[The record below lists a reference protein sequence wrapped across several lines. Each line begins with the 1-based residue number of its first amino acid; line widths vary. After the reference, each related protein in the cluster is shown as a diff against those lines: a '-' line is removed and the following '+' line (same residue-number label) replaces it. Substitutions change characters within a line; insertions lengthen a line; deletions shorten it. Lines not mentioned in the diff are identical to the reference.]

1 MTYNYYYAILRPQKR
16 KGVLYMMLN
25 LYLDHYGEYA
35 ENKYR
40 DMYLYDEQGV
50 YMAFPD
56 CYVFLISYEGS
67 KCIKMVNS
75 DMNICSCLEDAVT
88 LIDKKYKVGE
98 DTFYVDKVCWHL
110 KGKVRLARKFDL
122 SRKDNFSY
130 PAKRKDLYG
139 IYQDRNRDLYIY
151 APKDETLDANCQ
163 DISYHDKMVTA
174 YRDVAKL
181 VGNISVNGT
190 YYQYLQKDAPF
201 EGKVYD
207 KGRFTGGHK
216 CVTNNVTNYKI
227 DNFDLHITSNSA
239 TTIDGALREKSK
251 KLAEAIKTKTNSFRF
266 KDITYADIEVLL
278 KYFDIKEK

>member
-1 MTYNYYYAILRPQKR
+1 
-16 KGVLYMMLN
+16 MLN
-25 LYLDHYGEYA
+25 LFLDYYGEYA

-50 YMAFPD
+50 YMTFHD
-56 CYVFLISYEGS
+56 CYVFLVSYEGS
-67 KCIKMVNS
+67 KCIKMTDNIMNMCSYLKDTVDLVNS
-75 DMNICSCLEDAVT
+75 
-88 LIDKKYKVGE
+88 KYKVHE
-98 DTFYVDKVCWHL
+98 DAFYANNIYWHL
-110 KGKVRLARKFDL
+110 KGKIRLARKLDL
-122 SRKDNFSY
+122 SKKDNFSY
-130 PAKRKDLYG
+130 PAQRKDLYG

-151 APKDETLDANCQ
+151 APKDETLDTRCV
-163 DISYHDKMVTA
+163 DISFHDKMVTA

-216 CVTNNVTNYKI
+216 CVTNNVTNYRI
-227 DNFDLHITSNSA
+227 DNFDLLITSNSA
-239 TTIDGALREKSK
+239 TTIDSELREKSK
-251 KLAEAIKTKTNSFRF
+251 ALAEAIKTKTNSFRF

>member
-1 MTYNYYYAILRPQKR
+1 
-16 KGVLYMMLN
+16 MLN
-25 LYLDHYGEYA
+25 LYLDYYGEYA

-50 YMAFPD
+50 YMTFHD
-56 CYVFLISYEGS
+56 CYVFLVSYDGS
-67 KCIKMVNS
+67 KRIKMT
-75 DMNICSCLEDAVT
+75 DNIINMCSYLKDAVA

-98 DTFYVDKVCWHL
+98 DTFYVNKVCWHL
-110 KGKVRLARKFDL
+110 KGKVRMARKLDL
-122 SRKDNFSY
+122 SRKDNFSF

-163 DISYHDKMVTA
+163 DISYLDKMVTA

-227 DNFDLHITSNSA
+227 DNFDLLITSNSA
-239 TTIDGALREKSK
+239 TTIDSELREKSK
-251 KLAEAIKTKTNSFRF
+251 ALAEAIKTKTNLYKL
-266 KDITYADIEVLL
+266 KDITYTDVEAML

>member
-1 MTYNYYYAILRPQKR
+1 
-16 KGVLYMMLN
+16 MLN
-25 LYLDHYGEYA
+25 LYLDYYGEYA

-50 YMAFPD
+50 YMTFHD
-56 CYVFLISYEGS
+56 CYMFLVSYDGS
-67 KCIKMVNS
+67 KRIKMTDNI
-75 DMNICSCLEDAVT
+75 MNMCSYLEDAVA

-110 KGKVRLARKFDL
+110 KGKVRLARKLDL
-122 SRKDNFSY
+122 SRKDNFSF

-139 IYQDRNRDLYIY
+139 IYQDKNRDLYIY

-163 DISYHDKMVTA
+163 DISYLDKMVTA

-181 VGNISVNGT
+181 VGDISVNGT

-201 EGKVYD
+201 EGKIFE
-207 KGRFTGGHK
+207 KGKFTGGHK
-216 CVTNNVTNYKI
+216 CVTNMVTNYII
-227 DNFDLHITSNSA
+227 DNFDLLITSNNV
-239 TTIDGALREKSK
+239 TTKDSEMREESK
-251 KLAEAIKTKTNSFRF
+251 KLAEAIKTKTGFRF
-266 KDITYADIEVLL
+266 KDITYFDIEVML

>member
-1 MTYNYYYAILRPQKR
+1 
-16 KGVLYMMLN
+16 MLN
-25 LYLDHYGEYA
+25 LCLDYYGEYA

-50 YMAFPD
+50 YMTFHD
-56 CYVFLISYEGS
+56 CYVFLVSYDGS
-67 KCIKMVNS
+67 KRIKMTDNI
-75 DMNICSCLEDAVT
+75 MNMCSYLEDAVA

-110 KGKVRLARKFDL
+110 KCKVRLARKLDL
-122 SRKDNFSY
+122 SRKDNFSF

-139 IYQDRNRDLYIY
+139 TYQDRNRDLYIY
-151 APKDETLDANCQ
+151 APKGETLDANCQ
-163 DISYHDKMVTA
+163 DISYFDKMVIA

-207 KGRFTGGHK
+207 KGKFTGGHK
-216 CVTNNVTNYKI
+216 CVTNNINNYKI
-227 DNFDLHITSNSA
+227 DNFNLFITSNSP
-239 TTIDGALREKSK
+239 TTVDSPLREKSK
-251 KLAEAIKTKTNSFRF
+251 KLAEAIKTKTNSFRL
-266 KDITYADIEVLL
+266 KDITYSDVEAML

>member
-1 MTYNYYYAILRPQKR
+1 
-16 KGVLYMMLN
+16 MLN
-25 LYLDHYGEYA
+25 LYLDYYGEYA

-50 YMAFPD
+50 YMTFHD
-56 CYVFLISYEGS
+56 CYVFLVRYDGS
-67 KCIKMVNS
+67 KRIKMT
-75 DMNICSCLEDAVT
+75 DNIINMCSYLKDAIA

-110 KGKVRLARKFDL
+110 KCKVRLARKLDL
-122 SRKDNFSY
+122 SRKDNFSF

-163 DISYHDKMVTA
+163 DISYSDKMVTA

-227 DNFDLHITSNSA
+227 DNFDLLITSNSA
-239 TTIDGALREKSK
+239 TTIDSELREKSK
-251 KLAEAIKTKTNSFRF
+251 ALAEAIKTKTNLYKL
-266 KDITYADIEVLL
+266 KDITYTDVEAML

>member
-1 MTYNYYYAILRPQKR
+1 
-16 KGVLYMMLN
+16 MLN
-25 LYLDHYGEYA
+25 LYLDYYGEYA

-50 YMAFPD
+50 YMTFHD
-56 CYVFLISYEGS
+56 CYVFLVHYDGS
-67 KCIKMVNS
+67 KRIKMTDNIMNMCSYLKDTVDLINS
-75 DMNICSCLEDAVT
+75 
-88 LIDKKYKVGE
+88 KYKVHE
-98 DTFYVDKVCWHL
+98 DTFYVNKVCWHL
-110 KGKVRLARKFDL
+110 KGKVRMARKLDL
-122 SRKDNFSY
+122 SRKDNFSF

-163 DISYHDKMVTA
+163 DISYCDKMVTA

-201 EGKVYD
+201 EGKVFD
-207 KGRFTGGHK
+207 KSKFTGGHK
-216 CVTNNVTNYKI
+216 CVTKIVANYKI
-227 DNFDLHITSNSA
+227 DNFDLFITSNKPVTVDSPS
-239 TTIDGALREKSK
+239 REKSK
-251 KLAEAIKTKTNSFRF
+251 ALAEAIRTKVNTFRL
-266 KDITYADIEVLL
+266 KDITYSDVEAML

>member
-1 MTYNYYYAILRPQKR
+1 
-16 KGVLYMMLN
+16 MLN
-25 LYLDHYGEYA
+25 LYLDYYGEYA

-50 YMAFPD
+50 YMTFHD
-56 CYVFLISYEGS
+56 CYVFLVRYDGS
-67 KCIKMVNS
+67 KRIKMTDNI
-75 DMNICSCLEDAVT
+75 MNMCSYLKDTVD
-88 LIDKKYKVGE
+88 LIDRQYKVGE
-98 DTFYVDKVCWHL
+98 DLFSVSKVCWHL
-110 KGKVRLARKFDL
+110 KGKVRLARKLDL
-122 SRKDNFSY
+122 SRKDNFSF
-130 PAKRKDLYG
+130 PAQRKDLYG

-151 APKDETLDANCQ
+151 APKDETLDSKCV
-163 DISYHDKMVTA
+163 DTSYTDKMVTA
-174 YRDVAKL
+174 YRDVVKL
-181 VGNISVNGT
+181 VGDISVNGT

-201 EGKVYD
+201 EGKIFE

-227 DNFDLHITSNSA
+227 DNFDLLITSNSA
-239 TTIDGALREKSK
+239 TTKDSEMREKSK

>member
-1 MTYNYYYAILRPQKR
+1 
-16 KGVLYMMLN
+16 MLN
-25 LYLDHYGEYA
+25 LYLDYYGEYA

-50 YMAFPD
+50 YMTFHD
-56 CYVFLISYEGS
+56 CYVFLVSYDGS
-67 KCIKMVNS
+67 KRIKMTDNI
-75 DMNICSCLEDAVT
+75 MNMCSYLEDAVA

-110 KGKVRLARKFDL
+110 KGKVRMARKLDL
-122 SRKDNFSY
+122 SRKDNFSF

-163 DISYHDKMVTA
+163 DISYCDKMVTA

-190 YYQYLQKDAPF
+190 YYQYLQKDAPL
-201 EGKVYD
+201 EGKVYE
-207 KGRFTGGHK
+207 KGKFTGGHK
-216 CVTNNVTNYKI
+216 CVTNSVTSYKI
-227 DNFDLHITSNSA
+227 ANFDLHITSNSV
-239 TTIDGALREKSK
+239 TTKDSELREKSK

>member
-1 MTYNYYYAILRPQKR
+1 
-16 KGVLYMMLN
+16 MMLN
-25 LYLDHYGEYA
+25 LFLDYYGEYA

-50 YMAFPD
+50 YMTFHD
-56 CYVFLISYEGS
+56 CYVFLVHYDGS
-67 KCIKMVNS
+67 KRIKMT
-75 DMNICSCLEDAVT
+75 DNIINMCSYLKDAVA

-110 KGKVRLARKFDL
+110 KGKVRMARKLDL
-122 SRKDNFSY
+122 SRKDNFSF

-163 DISYHDKMVTA
+163 DISYCDKMVTA
-174 YRDVAKL
+174 YRDVAKMI
-181 VGNISVNGT
+181 GDISVSGT

-207 KGRFTGGHK
+207 KGRFIGGHK

-227 DNFDLHITSNSA
+227 DNFDLLITSNSA
-239 TTIDGALREKSK
+239 TTIDSELREKSK
-251 KLAEAIKTKTNSFRF
+251 ALAEAIKTKTNLYKL
-266 KDITYADIEVLL
+266 KDITYTDVEAML

>member
-1 MTYNYYYAILRPQKR
+1 
-16 KGVLYMMLN
+16 MMLN
-25 LYLDHYGEYA
+25 LFLDYYGEYA
-35 ENKYR
+35 ENKYM

-50 YMAFPD
+50 YMTFPYCDAFLVHYD
-56 CYVFLISYEGS
+56 GS
-67 KCIKMVNS
+67 KRIKVDNS
-75 DMNICSCLEDAVT
+75 TMNICSYLKDVVN
-88 LIDKKYKVGE
+88 LIDRQYKVGE
-98 DTFYVDKVCWHL
+98 DLFSVSKVCWHL
-110 KGKVRLARKFDL
+110 KGKVRLARKLDL

-139 IYQDRNRDLYIY
+139 TYQDRNRDLYIY
-151 APKDETLDANCQ
+151 APKDATLDTNCL
-163 DISYHDKMVTA
+163 DTSYTDKMVTA

-181 VGNISVNGT
+181 VGDISVNGT

-201 EGKVYD
+201 EGKIFE
-207 KGRFTGGHK
+207 KGKFTDGHK

-227 DNFDLHITSNSA
+227 DNFDLRITSNSA
-239 TTIDGALREKSK
+239 TTIDSELREKSK

>member
-1 MTYNYYYAILRPQKR
+1 
-16 KGVLYMMLN
+16 MLN
-25 LYLDHYGEYA
+25 LYLDYYGEYA

-50 YMAFPD
+50 YMPFHD
-56 CYVFLISYEGS
+56 CYVFLVRYDGS
-67 KCIKMVNS
+67 KRIKMTDNI
-75 DMNICSCLEDAVT
+75 MNMCSCLKNAVT

-110 KGKVRLARKFDL
+110 KGKVRLARKLDL
-122 SRKDNFSY
+122 SRKDNFSF

-139 IYQDRNRDLYIY
+139 IYQDKNRDLYIY

-163 DISYHDKMVTA
+163 DISYCDKMVTA

-207 KGRFTGGHK
+207 KGRLRFTGGHK
-216 CVTNNVTNYKI
+216 CVTDTVTNYKI
-227 DNFDLHITSNSA
+227 DNFDLRITSNKPVTVDSPS
-239 TTIDGALREKSK
+239 REKSK
-251 KLAEAIKTKTNSFRF
+251 ALAEAIKTKTNSFRF

>member
-1 MTYNYYYAILRPQKR
+1 
-16 KGVLYMMLN
+16 MLN
-25 LYLDHYGEYA
+25 LYLDYYGEYA

-50 YMAFPD
+50 YMTFHD
-56 CYVFLISYEGS
+56 CYVFLVRYDGS
-67 KCIKMVNS
+67 KRIKMTDNI
-75 DMNICSCLEDAVT
+75 MNMCSYLEDAVA

-110 KGKVRLARKFDL
+110 KGKVRLARKLDL
-122 SRKDNFSY
+122 SRKDIFSF
-130 PAKRKDLYG
+130 PAQREDLYG
-139 IYQDRNRDLYIY
+139 VYRDRNRDLYIY

-163 DISYHDKMVTA
+163 DISYCDKMVTA
-174 YRDVAKL
+174 YRDVAKMI
-181 VGNISVNGT
+181 GNISVNGT

-216 CVTNNVTNYKI
+216 CVTNTVTNYKI
-227 DNFDLHITSNSA
+227 DNFDLLITSNSA
-239 TTIDGALREKSK
+239 TTIDSELREKSK
-251 KLAEAIKTKTNSFRF
+251 SLAEAIKTKTGFRF
-266 KDITYADIEVLL
+266 KDITYADVEAML

>member
-1 MTYNYYYAILRPQKR
+1 
-16 KGVLYMMLN
+16 MLN
-25 LYLDHYGEYA
+25 LFLDYYGEYA

-50 YMAFPD
+50 YMTFHD
-56 CYVFLISYEGS
+56 CYVFLVSYDGS
-67 KCIKMVNS
+67 KRIKMVNS
-75 DMNICSCLEDAVT
+75 TMNICSYLKDVVN
-88 LIDKKYKVGE
+88 LIDRQYKVGE
-98 DTFYVDKVCWHL
+98 DLFSVSKVCWHL
-110 KGKVRLARKFDL
+110 KGKVRLARKLDL
-122 SRKDNFSY
+122 SRKDNFSF

-163 DISYHDKMVTA
+163 DISYCDKMVTA
-174 YRDVAKL
+174 YRDVAKMI
-181 VGNISVNGT
+181 GNISVNGT

-216 CVTNNVTNYKI
+216 CVTDTVTNYKI
-227 DNFDLHITSNSA
+227 DNFDLLITSNSV
-239 TTIDGALREKSK
+239 TTKDSEMREKSK
-251 KLAEAIKTKTNSFRF
+251 KLAEAIKTKTGFRF
-266 KDITYADIEVLL
+266 KDITYFDIEVML

>member
-1 MTYNYYYAILRPQKR
+1 
-16 KGVLYMMLN
+16 MLN
-25 LYLDHYGEYA
+25 LYLDYYGEYA

-50 YMAFPD
+50 YMTFPYCDAFL
-56 CYVFLISYEGS
+56 VSYEGS
-67 KCIKMVNS
+67 KRIKMVNS
-75 DMNICSCLEDAVT
+75 DMNICSCLEDAAT

-110 KGKVRLARKFDL
+110 KGKIRLARKLDL
-122 SRKDNFSY
+122 SRKDNFSF
-130 PAKRKDLYG
+130 PAQRKDLYR

-151 APKDETLDANCQ
+151 APKDATLDANCQ
-163 DISYHDKMVTA
+163 DTSYLDKMVTA

-181 VGNISVNGT
+181 VGDISVSGT

-201 EGKVYD
+201 EGKIFE
-207 KGRFTGGHK
+207 KGKFTGGHK
-216 CVTNNVTNYKI
+216 CITNNVTNYRI
-227 DNFDLHITSNSA
+227 DNFDLRITSNSA
-239 TTIDGALREKSK
+239 TTIDSELREKSK
-251 KLAEAIKTKTNSFRF
+251 ALAEAIKTKTNSFRF

>member
-1 MTYNYYYAILRPQKR
+1 
-16 KGVLYMMLN
+16 MLN
-25 LYLDHYGEYA
+25 LYLDYYGEYA

-50 YMAFPD
+50 YMTFHD
-56 CYVFLISYEGS
+56 CYMFLISYDGS
-67 KCIKMVNS
+67 KRIKMTDNI
-75 DMNICSCLEDAVT
+75 MNMCSYLEDAVA

-98 DTFYVDKVCWHL
+98 DTFYVGKVCWHL
-110 KGKVRLARKFDL
+110 KGKVRLARKLDL
-122 SRKDNFSY
+122 SRKDNFSF

-139 IYQDRNRDLYIY
+139 IYQDKNRDLYIY

-163 DISYHDKMVTA
+163 DIAYFDKMVTA

-181 VGNISVNGT
+181 VGDISVHGT

-201 EGKVYD
+201 EGKIFE
-207 KGRFTGGHK
+207 KGEFTGGHK
-216 CVTNNVTNYKI
+216 CVTNMVTNYII
-227 DNFDLHITSNSA
+227 DNFDLLITSNNV
-239 TTIDGALREKSK
+239 TTKDSEMREESK
-251 KLAEAIKTKTNSFRF
+251 RLAEAIKTKTNSFRF